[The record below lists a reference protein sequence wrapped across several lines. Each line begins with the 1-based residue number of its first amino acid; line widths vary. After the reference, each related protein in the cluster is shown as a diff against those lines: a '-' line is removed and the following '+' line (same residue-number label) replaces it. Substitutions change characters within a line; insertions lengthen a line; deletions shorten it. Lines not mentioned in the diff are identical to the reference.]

1 MTDLLR
7 HLTILAVVLV
17 ALLVGLLVRDHY
29 NIPSRHLVIFYTSNL
44 RGQINP
50 FSTTINDQPYEKA
63 GGLAFIRGLID
74 DTVKRFQF
82 DPEYVLLLDT
92 GDALFG
98 SAEAS
103 LTLGEAPLD
112 LMVKMGYQALA
123 VGNMEFELGLDTLRR
138 YAEQGR
144 LPLLACNYRDLK
156 SPLGNTFL
164 PSVLVQKGPHKIG
177 IIGLGHGELAR
188 NTRQENVLEVE
199 VTDLQTSVQKAAA
212 TLKLQG
218 AELVILLSHHPSL
231 DTRTD
236 LPELFPDVD
245 VVIGDLIG
253 PRHSAPPS
261 RPVLCQTAPARGAG
275 LGMVK
280 IPYIGQ
286 AWNVERAFHAIM
298 PVDATRVP
306 PSPRLIEE
314 IARIESRVESLLEE
328 VVARSIGDF
337 KRTYEDESTMGNLVA
352 DAVRE
357 AAQADIAL
365 QNSGG
370 IKASLASGSISLRD
384 LYDALP
390 FENSI
395 VRMTLKGWQIENL
408 IEESLSGK
416 GTFLQA
422 SGLRCT
428 YSGRNPPGFRL
439 IQISV
444 GEDPLEPERD
454 YLVAVNDFMVSTP
467 VSWPELTQGRDRA
480 VVGLLRESLKR
491 YLAARK
497 VVTPSTDRRFVD
509 IGDTDETLR
518 FQALGF
524 ELASLSEP
532 LAHDG
537 TPGSPLARLIADTL
551 RTETDSDFALL
562 PLSLVKS
569 AGDPLDVLTP
579 GRLLADLPEYVLVET
594 ADLPGTAVR
603 RILEHALASG
613 GPPLTFSGLS
623 VELQDGRV
631 NRLYPWEGDF
641 DPTRIYKVALPGRFA
656 EEIARPAGVV
666 LPKTVPWATD
676 LRRVFLHGVRRRQ
689 GQVNLKPALL

>member
-7 HLTILAVVLV
+7 QLTIVAILLV

-50 FSTTINDQPYEKA
+50 FSTTIQEHPYEKA

-74 DTVKRFQF
+74 DTIKRFQF
-82 DPEYVLLLDT
+82 DPEFVLLLDT

-103 LTLGEAPLD
+103 LTLGEAPYE

-138 YAEQGR
+138 YAEQGK

-164 PSVLVQKGPHKIG
+164 PSVLIRRGPHKIG
-177 IIGLGHGELAR
+177 IIGLGHGDLAR
-188 NTRQENVLEVE
+188 NTRQENVLQIE

-231 DTRTD
+231 DTRVD
-236 LPELFPDVD
+236 LAEIFPDVD

-253 PRHSAPPS
+253 PQPAGQPS
-261 RPVLCQTAPARGAG
+261 RPLLCQTAPARGAG

-286 AWNVERAFHAIM
+286 AWNVERAFQTIM

-314 IARIESRVESLLEE
+314 IAKVESRIESLLEE
-328 VVARSIGDF
+328 VVGRAVGDF
-337 KRTYEDESTMGNLVA
+337 KRTYEDESTMGNLVT
-352 DAVRE
+352 DAIRE
-357 AAQADIAL
+357 AAQTDIAF

-370 IKASLASGSISLRD
+370 IKAALSSGPISLRD
-384 LYDALP
+384 LYDVLP

-395 VRMTLKGWQIENL
+395 IRLTLQGWQIENL
-408 IEESLSGK
+408 VEESLSGRS
-416 GTFLQA
+416 TFLQA

-444 GEDPLEPERD
+444 GEEPLDPDRD
-454 YLVAVNDFMVSTP
+454 YTVAVNDFMVSTP

-480 VVGLLRESLKR
+480 VVGLLRESLKN
-491 YLAARK
+491 YLAAQR
-497 VVTPSTDRRFVD
+497 VVSPTTERRFVD

-518 FQALGF
+518 FQALEF

-537 TPGSPLARLIADTL
+537 TPRSPLARFIADTL

-562 PLSLVKS
+562 PLSLVK
-569 AGDPLDVLTP
+569 AGGDPLGLLTP
-579 GRLLADLPEYVLVET
+579 GRLLGVLPDYVGVET
-594 ADLPGTAVR
+594 VAIPGEAVR
-603 RILEHALASG
+603 RLLDHALASG
-613 GPPLTFSGLS
+613 GAPLAFSGIS
-623 VELQDGRV
+623 VEMQDGKV
-631 NRLYPWEGDF
+631 TRLYPWEGDF
-641 DPTRIYKVALPGRFA
+641 DPARVYKVALPGRFA
-656 EEIARPAGVV
+656 EEVARPAGVD
-666 LPKTVPWATD
+666 LPKAVPWATD
-676 LRRVFLHGVRRRQ
+676 LRRLFLHGVRRRQ
-689 GQVNLKPALL
+689 GVVTLKPALL